1 MSLSAKIFI
10 GLGLGI
16 LGGLFVGEPLG
27 ALAILGDAYIRLL
40 QMTVLPYIMVSL
52 IAGLGRLDPVHA
64 RLIGLWGGGLLMV
77 LWVLSF
83 ATVAVMP
90 FAFPSLVTASFYS
103 TTMIESVQPPDFVG
117 LYIPDNPFHAL
128 ANTIV
133 PAVVVFSVAVGVA
146 LIGVPQRHTLIRG
159 LDVMSEA
166 LLRVNDGVVRLAPV
180 GVFVIAAS
188 TAGTMTFEQFQR
200 VQVYLIS
207 YVLFALFLT
216 FWLLPAVLACLTP
229 VRQRHVLG
237 LMRDTMITAFA
248 TGSAFVVLPQIVR
261 VSKELFKEHVSDSEE
276 ADAVIDIVVSATLT
290 FPHAAKVLSLS
301 FILFAGW
308 MMNSPLSVAD
318 YPILFGAGVASLFG
332 SVNVAIPFLLDLFAL
347 PHDTFQLFVATSV
360 LNSRF
365 GTLVQTMHMLVLTLL
380 TTTAIQGRLDFR
392 WPVVLRYCAAT
403 IVIVLGMIGGSRAL
417 YALVVDTSYRKNE
430 IIGRMEIQGPTAP
443 AVVHLERSPA
453 PELDPDRN
461 RLEQI
466 LERGVL
472 RVGYRE
478 ERTLPFSYFNDAK
491 QLVGL
496 DVELAHSLALGLGV
510 TLEFVPVA
518 QSITKG
524 LRAEILESGYCDIMM
539 SRSVISMDGIDRL
552 VYSNPYLD
560 LNLGFVVL
568 DERRGEF
575 VSREILENREGL
587 RIAIPGKGYYLNQLQ
602 RFLPKAEFVPLERA
616 RQFIESEPGEFD
628 ALAYPAEEGAAVTLL
643 WPDYSVVVP
652 SPPIQTLRAAY
663 PLPKD
668 EPAWERAVNLWLKL
682 QRADGTIDRLYDYW
696 ILGQEPQGNNPRWSV
711 MRDVLGWVD

>member
-1 MSLSAKIFI
+1 MSLSTKIFI

-16 LGGLFVGEPLG
+16 LAGLFVGEPLG
-27 ALAILGDAYIRLL
+27 ALEVFGDAYIRLL
-40 QMTVLPYIMVSL
+40 QMTVLPYIVVSL
-52 IAGLGRLDPVHA
+52 IAGLGRLDPAHA
-64 RLIGLWGGGLLMV
+64 RRIGLWGGGLLLV
-77 LWVLSF
+77 LWLLAF
-83 ATVAVMP
+83 AMVAVMP
-90 FAFPSLVTASFYS
+90 FAFPKLVTASFFS
-103 TTMIESVQPPDFVG
+103 TTMVESVRSPDFVG
-117 LYIPDNPFHAL
+117 LYIPKNPFNAL

-166 LLRVNDGVVRLAPV
+166 LLRVNDFVVRLAPI

-188 TAGTMTFEQFQR
+188 AAGTLTLEQFQR

-207 YVLFALFLT
+207 YILFALFLT

-229 VRQRHVLG
+229 VRQRHILG
-237 LMRDTMITAFA
+237 LMRDAMVTAFA

-261 VSKELFKEHVSDSEE
+261 VSKELFKEHVPDVEE

-290 FPHAAKVLSLS
+290 FPHVAKVLSLS

-308 MMNSPLSVAD
+308 MMNTPLSIAD
-318 YPILFGAGVASLFG
+318 YPLLFGAGVASLFG

-347 PHDTFQLFVATSV
+347 PNDTFQLFVATSV
-360 LNSRF
+360 LNARF

-380 TTTAIQGRLDFR
+380 TTAAIQGRLDFR
-392 WPVVLRYCAAT
+392 WPVVLRYGAAT
-403 IVIVLGMIGGSRAL
+403 IVIVLGLIAGSRVL

-430 IIGRMEIQGPTAP
+430 IIGRMEIQGPTVS
-443 AVVHLERSPA
+443 AVVRLEQSPP
-453 PELDPDRN
+453 PELDPSRN
-461 RLEQI
+461 RLEEI
-466 LERGVL
+466 LERGIL

-478 ERTLPFSYFNDAK
+478 ESAMPFSYFNDAE

-496 DVELAHSLALGLGV
+496 DIELAHSLALGLGV

-518 QSITKG
+518 QSFTED
-524 LRAEILESGYCDIMM
+524 LNPEILASGYCDILM
-539 SRSVISMDGIDRL
+539 SRSVISMDGIEGI

-568 DERRGEF
+568 DERRSEF
-575 VSREILENREGL
+575 ADRRNLENREGL
-587 RIAIPGKGYYLNQLQ
+587 RIAIPGEGYYLRQLE
-602 RFLPKAEFVPLERA
+602 RFLPKAEFVPLTHTK
-616 RQFIESEPGEFD
+616 QLIESEPGEFD

-652 SPPIQTLRAAY
+652 SPPILTLRAAY
-663 PLPKD
+663 PLPWG
-668 EPAWERAVNLWLKL
+668 EPDWERAVNLWLDL
-682 QRADGTIDRLYDYW
+682 QRADGTIDRLFDYW
-696 ILGQEPQGNNPRWSV
+696 ILGQEPEGHNPRWSV